1 MTTPR
6 IVVVGSYNTDLL
18 LSLSQLPFP
27 GETVIA
33 HHFMQTHGGK
43 GSNQA
48 VAAARLGADVT
59 LIARIGMDSFGD
71 AALEFWQ
78 AEGINTAFVVRDPLL
93 PTGLAPILVD
103 HTGENMIAVAMGANA
118 SLTNANVEAA
128 SGAIA
133 NADLLITQLE
143 IDHQTATYAM
153 QLAKRHRIMTIF
165 NPAPA
170 VDVTLDMLVYADF
183 LTPNEIELEQL
194 YGGDMLYIDEVADYL
209 LTSEQ
214 QTVVV
219 TLGEQGA
226 RWIKRS
232 GTAAI
237 PAFTADAIDRTG
249 AGDAFTA
256 ALGVALSES
265 KGLEEAIVFANACGA
280 LCVTRPGAA
289 VSMPHRHEVEALL
302 ADSQ

>member
-1 MTTPR
+1 MTTPKV
-6 IVVVGSYNTDLL
+6 VVVGSYNTDLL
-18 LSLSQLPFP
+18 LRLSQLPFP
-27 GETVIA
+27 GETVLA
-33 HHFMQTHGGK
+33 HQLMQTHGGK

-48 VAAARLGADVT
+48 VAAARLGAEVT
-59 LIARIGMDSFGD
+59 LIARIGADSFGD

-78 AEGINTAFVVRDPLL
+78 GEGIDTRFVVRDPHL

-103 HTGENMIAVAMGANA
+103 HDGENMIAVAMGANA
-118 SLTNANVEAA
+118 NLSASDLDAA
-128 SGAIA
+128 YTAITR
-133 NADLLITQLE
+133 ADLLITQLE
-143 IDHQTATYAM
+143 IDHRAATYAM
-153 QLAKRHRIMTIF
+153 QLGKRARIMTIL

-170 VDVTLDMLVYADF
+170 TDVTLDMLVHADI

-194 YGGDMLYIDEVADYL
+194 YGSESLYIDEVADYL

-219 TLGEQGA
+219 TLAEQGA

-237 PAFTADAIDRTG
+237 PTIPVDAIDSTG

-256 ALGVALSES
+256 ALGVALAEG
-265 KGLEEAIVFANACGA
+265 KALEEAIMFANACGA
-280 LCVTRPGAA
+280 LCVTRAGAA

-302 ADSQ
+302 ADS